1 MDKLSKLRKTRG
13 LHRSSVTKYINKINS
28 DLEEK
33 IDSLTT
39 KDLQEALNY
48 LNISSTQLKDYDKP
62 IQNLIKD
69 DKEFETEIES
79 AFEYNE
85 KIIVCLSKLSAQL
98 KCLQDESERQSIS
111 SNVSLL
117 GATGNPNLDA
127 INNTQESSAIVPVNE
142 YNFKTIKLPKLT
154 IEKYYGD
161 PCCWL
166 EFWNQFQNSIDNN
179 KSLSKID
186 KFSYLKSLLGGAAA
200 IAVNGFALSD
210 ENYDQALKLLK
221 QRFGREE
228 LVINA
233 HMSKLLNLVP
243 VTDSNN
249 IYGLRKLYD
258 TVEINLRSLESLKVT
273 SEMYGHLLYP
283 ILIKLIPEDLVLEFN
298 RKKVDNS
305 VKFEFN
311 VTELLNFLRIEIEC
325 RESSAFMHTS
335 KGDRR
340 KENSLPK
347 AKQNPFNNFSRNTAS
362 SHDILRSP
370 RSSAKPKDLQCFSA
384 SALNENCLYC
394 KGEHRSELCSQT
406 DLETKLGVLKQDG
419 RCFLCLKPKHRV
431 NECRQRRYLTCE
443 ICGKKHNKSICS
455 QAESNMSDLNKDN
468 KNVITAISHYDKNKT
483 SFFRGNIFLQTC
495 AALVRNDETN
505 EFETVRLMLDNG
517 SMRTFITREVSEK
530 LKLKVIRKESL
541 SVYSFGAKQA
551 KEHSYNIV
559 RVELKNRED
568 PSLRIEVEALVTE
581 NISATTLPAPN
592 NNITKTYNKLKH
604 LQLADIIDNRGKNIS
619 ILIGVDYYYEIVS
632 GRIKRLNN
640 KLVATETIFGWC
652 LQGHVGLSNDLMTMK
667 IVVDEKDISDQLKQ
681 FWDLENLGVEGVEED
696 DFEKHTVDKE
706 IMKQF
711 EENIVYQNK
720 RYTVKFPWKT
730 NMKEYLANNF
740 EVAKRRFS
748 HLKSKFIKDNSLF
761 LDYKAVIEDHL
772 KESQRD
778 FDSAFKISL
787 ECYNIFKEASMELRK
802 WKTNSVELRDKWRE
816 AGLEIDEEKYS
827 INDNSA
833 LTPCKVLGLA
843 WDSDLDVFQF
853 DTRSL
858 EKFLSKKINSKRYV
872 LQVAGRIF
880 DPVGFLGP
888 FTIKIKCLIQDI
900 WCLGL
905 DWDDPLPKTLTTK
918 INEWCEEIKNLHL
931 IKIPRY
937 FFAEAK
943 TTEIVEAQLHCFSDA
958 SKRAY
963 GTVAYIRVLLK
974 NGEIKSNLV
983 ASKSRV
989 APLKTLSIPRLEL
1002 MGALLA
1008 ARLGCKI
1015 VKCINFPVTRFFWT
1029 DSSIV
1034 YYWMKGDPERFKVF
1048 VKNRIKEIQNITNPT
1063 EWNHTPGTDNPA
1075 DLISRGLTVHELRN
1089 SNFWWHGP
1097 NWLLKNECKWPKL
1110 AKINNETNIK
1120 EDADNL
1126 ELKKNVLIS
1135 STIAKVNP
1143 LNDDLIKRYSSFGKL
1158 IRVTAW
1164 CLRFLHNYGLSSSLL
1179 DPNFGKDGV
1188 KNIST
1193 H

>member
-1 MDKLSKLRKTRG
+1 MDELSKLRKTRG

-48 LNISSTQLKDYDKP
+48 LNISSTQLKDYDKL

-98 KCLQDESERQSIS
+98 KCLQDESERQSITP
-111 SNVSLL
+111 NVSLL

-325 RESSAFMHTS
+325 RESSMFMHTA
-335 KGDRR
+335 KGDKR

-347 AKQNPFNNFSRNTAS
+347 AKQNPFNNFSRNTDS

-455 QAESNMSDLNKDN
+455 QAESNTPDLNKDN

-483 SFFRGNIFLQTC
+483 NFSCGNIFLQTC

-568 PSLRIEVEALVTE
+568 PSLSIEVEALVTE

-592 NNITKTYNKLKH
+592 NNITKTYNKLKP
-604 LQLADIIDNRGKNIS
+604 LQLADIIDYRGKNIS

-640 KLVATETIFGWC
+640 KLVTTETIFGWC

-740 EVAKRRFS
+740 KVSKRRFS

-772 KESQRD
+772 KEGIIKKVITCEEEKPSFYLPHRAVIRED
-778 FDSAFKISL
+778 KTTTRLRVVFDASSHAKGQLSLNDCLHTGINLIPDLFEILIGFREQAVAITADIKKAFLQIQIAEEDQNYTSFFWTEDPEK
-787 ECYNIFKEASMELRK
+787 EEEEIFKMTRVLFGVKSSPFLLAATIQHHLKRWSLIQSLRSKFWKRWSQEYLNSLQSRAK
-802 WKTNSVELRDKWRE
+802 WKLPEL
-816 AGLEIDEEKYS
+816 
-827 INDNSA
+827 N
-833 LTPCKVLGLA
+833 
-843 WDSDLDVFQF
+843 
-853 DTRSL
+853 
-858 EKFLSKKINSKRYV
+858 
-872 LQVAGRIF
+872 
-880 DPVGFLGP
+880 
-888 FTIKIKCLIQDI
+888 IKP
-900 WCLGL
+900 G
-905 DWDDPLPKTLTTK
+905 
-918 INEWCEEIKNLHL
+918 
-931 IKIPRY
+931 
-937 FFAEAK
+937 
-943 TTEIVEAQLHCFSDA
+943 QL
-958 SKRAY
+958 
-963 GTVAYIRVLLK
+963 VLLK
-974 NGEIKSNLV
+974 DN
-983 ASKSRV
+983 SKS
-989 APLKTLSIPRLEL
+989 P
-1002 MGALLA
+1002 M
-1008 ARLGCKI
+1008 
-1015 VKCINFPVTRFFWT
+1015 
-1029 DSSIV
+1029 
-1034 YYWMKGDPERFKVF
+1034 
-1048 VKNRIKEIQNITNPT
+1048 
-1063 EWNHTPGTDNPA
+1063 EWNLARIERIYPGTDGLVRVA
-1075 DLISRGLTVHELRN
+1075 DIRTPKGIFRRSINRLCPLPFEEGFGQL
-1089 SNFWWHGP
+1089 SNGGRDVP
-1097 NWLLKNECKWPKL
+1097 
-1110 AKINNETNIK
+1110 
-1120 EDADNL
+1120 
-1126 ELKKNVLIS
+1126 S
-1135 STIAKVNP
+1135 
-1143 LNDDLIKRYSSFGKL
+1143 
-1158 IRVTAW
+1158 
-1164 CLRFLHNYGLSSSLL
+1164 
-1179 DPNFGKDGV
+1179 
-1188 KNIST
+1188 
-1193 H
+1193 